1 MNKIEE
7 MIKKLCP
14 NGVEYKE
21 LSELCDI
28 MDSYRKPITKEK
40 RISGI
45 YPYYGANGIQDYIDS
60 YIFDGTYILM
70 GEDGSVI
77 NKDNTP
83 VLNWATGKIWVNN
96 HAHVLKEKSD
106 MLLRFLYYYLQ
117 TIDISAI
124 VRGTP
129 PKITQQDLK
138 ILKIPVPPIA
148 VQQEIVKVLDTFSE
162 LTAELTAELAARKKQ
177 YAYYKHKLL
186 SFENLIDLSP
196 NGVEYKEL
204 GEICYISAGGD
215 IPKEAFS
222 KTKTEIYTVPIISNG
237 VGYNAIYGYTNIP
250 KIVEP
255 SITIAARGT
264 IGYCAL
270 RETPYYPIVRV
281 ISLTPKENIILKYLK
296 FIIEIQQYKIPQ
308 TGIPQLTIPMI
319 KNKLIPVPPLE
330 VQEYIVNILDK
341 FDSLVNDIMVGL
353 PAEIAARQKQYA
365 YYRDKLLTFASLK

>member
-1 MNKIEE
+1 MDTVQVASNEKQNTVQYGDILFTGSSENLEECGITSVVTKVIQENIYLNSFCFGYRLHENILLPNFCKFLFRSYEIRKKI
-7 MIKKLCP
+7 IKCANGVTRYNISKEKLKKIKIPVPPIAVQQEIVKVLDTFSELTAELTAELAAELAARKKQYAYYKHKLLSFENLIDLSP

-138 ILKIPVPPIA
+138 ILKIPVPP
-148 VQQEIVKVLDTFSE
+148 
-162 LTAELTAELAARKKQ
+162 
-177 YAYYKHKLL
+177 
-186 SFENLIDLSP
+186 
-196 NGVEYKEL
+196 
-204 GEICYISAGGD
+204 
-215 IPKEAFS
+215 
-222 KTKTEIYTVPIISNG
+222 
-237 VGYNAIYGYTNIP
+237 
-250 KIVEP
+250 
-255 SITIAARGT
+255 
-264 IGYCAL
+264 
-270 RETPYYPIVRV
+270 
-281 ISLTPKENIILKYLK
+281 
-296 FIIEIQQYKIPQ
+296 
-308 TGIPQLTIPMI
+308 
-319 KNKLIPVPPLE
+319 LE

>member
-21 LSELCDI
+21 L
-28 MDSYRKPITKEK
+28 
-40 RISGI
+40 
-45 YPYYGANGIQDYIDS
+45 
-60 YIFDGTYILM
+60 
-70 GEDGSVI
+70 
-77 NKDNTP
+77 
-83 VLNWATGKIWVNN
+83 
-96 HAHVLKEKSD
+96 
-106 MLLRFLYYYLQ
+106 
-117 TIDISAI
+117 
-124 VRGTP
+124 
-129 PKITQQDLK
+129 
-138 ILKIPVPPIA
+138 
-148 VQQEIVKVLDTFSE
+148 
-162 LTAELTAELAARKKQ
+162 
-177 YAYYKHKLL
+177 
-186 SFENLIDLSP
+186 
-196 NGVEYKEL
+196 
-204 GEICYISAGGD
+204 GEICIISAGGD

-237 VGYNAIYGYTNIP
+237 VGDNAIYGYTNIP

-281 ISLTPKENIILKYLK
+281 ISLIPKENIILKYLK
-296 FIIEIQQYKIPQ
+296 FILEIQQYKIPQ

>member
-28 MDSYRKPITKEK
+28 SRGKRLTKSELIENGKYAVYHGSISPLGQYDKANQEK
-40 RISGI
+40 DTIIIINTGSIGEI
-45 YPYYGANGIQDYIDS
+45 GYSEKAYWCSDACFSIQSCTID
-60 YIFDGTYILM
+60 ILN
-70 GEDGSVI
+70 
-77 NKDNTP
+77 NK
-83 VLNWATGKIWVNN
+83 
-96 HAHVLKEKSD
+96 
-106 MLLRFLYYYLQ
+106 FLYYYLIQ
-117 TIDISAI
+117 FKNYFISRIRKGGVPTIDKDCIA
-124 VRGTP
+124 
-129 PKITQQDLK
+129 KI
-138 ILKIPVPPIA
+138 KIPVPPIA

-162 LTAELTAELAARKKQ
+162 LTAELTARKKQ

-204 GEICYISAGGD
+204 SELLDYIQSTKYKVNSIEYSVDYKTPVLTAG
-215 IPKEAFS
+215 
-222 KTKTEIYTVPIISNG
+222 KTFIL
-237 VGYNAIYGYTNIP
+237 GYTNELNNIFSASKNNP
-250 KIVEP
+250 VIIFDDFTTDIKWVDFPFKVKSSAMKILLSKNNVNIRYVFYAMQCIYYAP
-255 SITIAARGT
+255 SEHSRQW
-264 IGYCAL
+264 
-270 RETPYYPIVRV
+270 
-281 ISLTPKENIILKYLK
+281 ISKYS
-296 FIIEIQQYKIPQ
+296 KI
-308 TGIPQLTIPMI
+308 
-319 KNKLIPVPPLE
+319 KIPVPPLE